1 MNLFNI
7 TETAFQSIPH
17 AMVPTEQDTKLLRKH
32 KKLLLSYGGAL
43 TNGFYDVVYSD
54 ENLQKTLSPDA
65 RKQREQSLHE
75 WYQISITCDFD
86 QHYWN
91 WQVFV
96 GVVHVKH
103 NVSNSSVL
111 AMWSWIMTTLQQ
123 NLLRDLE
130 ISEALKVLSV
140 FQKLQAVVT
149 SLVVE
154 GYISTQKEGIHLASG
169 LNNNIL
175 TRLIGIEIDQLV
187 MQGKKE
193 LMLSSSQEQK
203 SA

>member
-1 MNLFNI
+1 MNLSDI
-7 TETAFQSIPH
+7 TETVFQSIPH
-17 AMVPTEQDTKLLRKH
+17 TIIPTEQDTKLLRKH
-32 KKLLLSYGGAL
+32 KKLLLSYGNDLAKGL
-43 TNGFYDVVYSD
+43 YHDD
-54 ENLQKTLSPDA
+54 NLQEKTSPEV
-65 RKQREQSLHE
+65 RKQREQRLHK

-96 GVVHVKH
+96 GVEHVKH
-103 NVSNSSVL
+103 NVSNASVL
-111 AMWSWIMTTLQQ
+111 TMWVWIMTSMQQ

-130 ISEALKVLSV
+130 TSEALKVLSV

-154 GYISTQKEGIHLASG
+154 GNISTQKEGIYLASG

-175 TRLIGIEIDQLV
+175 TRLVGIEINQLI

-193 LMLSSSQEQK
+193 LMLSDSQEK
-203 SA
+203 KAA

>member
-1 MNLFNI
+1 MNLSNI
-7 TETAFQSIPH
+7 TETVFQSIPH
-17 AMVPTEQDTKLLRKH
+17 AIMPTEQDTKLLKKH
-32 KKLLLSYGGAL
+32 KKLLLSYGSAL
-43 TNGFYDVVYSD
+43 AKGFYDVVYGD

-111 AMWSWIMTTLQQ
+111 AMWAWIITTMQQ

-130 ISEALKVLSV
+130 TSEALKVLSV

-175 TRLIGIEIDQLV
+175 TRLIGVEIDQLI
-187 MQGKKE
+187 MQGREE
-193 LMLSSSQEQK
+193 LMVSSPQEQK
-203 SA
+203 VA